1 MRVTKAQAQAN
12 RAHIVETASVQFRKH
27 GYDGVGVADLMA
39 AAGFTHGGFYKHFGS
54 KADLMAEA
62 AACSMSKIVEQ
73 SAGVSPARFI
83 EYYLSREHRD
93 DVATGCTMAA
103 LGGDAS
109 RQSDEVRNTF
119 ANGIEQLL
127 LSLAPDAST
136 RPDTD
141 PQASR
146 AALLDMLAHAVGAV
160 MLSRAVPNDS
170 KLADEILDACRT
182 TMLAQAS
189 RLSDSSDANS

>member
-12 RAHIVETASVQFRKH
+12 RAHIVETASVQFREH

-54 KADLMAEA
+54 KSDLMAEA

-73 SAGVSPARFI
+73 SADVSPARFL

-109 RQSDEVRNTF
+109 RQSDDVKNAF

-127 LSLAPDAST
+127 KNMAPEAAAQEA
-136 RPDTD
+136 D
-141 PQASR
+141 PKASR
-146 AALLDMLAHAVGAV
+146 AALLDMLAHAVGAI

-170 KLADEILDACRT
+170 KLADEILEACRA
-182 TMLAQAS
+182 TMLVQAEK
-189 RLSDSSDANS
+189 LS

>member
-12 RAHIVETASVQFRKH
+12 RAHIVETASVQFRAH

-73 SAGVSPARFI
+73 SAGVSPARFL
-83 EYYLSREHRD
+83 EYYLSRAHRD

-109 RQSDEVRNTF
+109 RQSDEVKNVF
-119 ANGIEQLL
+119 ANGIEQLITT
-127 LSLAPDAST
+127 LS
-136 RPDTD
+136 PDTD
-141 PQASR
+141 AQPECAQASSR

-160 MLSRAVPNDS
+160 MLSRAVPSDS
-170 KLADEILDACRT
+170 KLADEILEACRA
-182 TMLAQAS
+182 TMLSQAAK
-189 RLSDSSDANS
+189 LSESAESVN

>member
-12 RAHIVETASVQFRKH
+12 RAHIVETASVQFREH

-54 KADLMAEA
+54 KSDLMAEA

-109 RQSDEVRNTF
+109 RQSDDVKNAF

-127 LSLAPDAST
+127 KNMASDSST
-136 RPDTD
+136 QEAD
-141 PQASR
+141 PKASR
-146 AALLDMLAHAVGAV
+146 AALLDMVAHAVGAV

-170 KLADEILDACRT
+170 KLADEILEACRA
-182 TMLAQAS
+182 TMLVQAEK
-189 RLSDSSDANS
+189 LSEGVSSVS

>member
-12 RAHIVETASVQFRKH
+12 RAHIVETASVQFREH

-54 KADLMAEA
+54 KSDLMAEA

-109 RQSDEVRNTF
+109 RQSDDVKNAF

-127 LSLAPDAST
+127 KNMAPDAGAQEA
-136 RPDTD
+136 D
-141 PQASR
+141 PKASR
-146 AALLDMLAHAVGAV
+146 AALLDMLAHAVGAI

-170 KLADEILDACRT
+170 KLADEILEACRA
-182 TMLAQAS
+182 TMLVQAEK
-189 RLSDSSDANS
+189 LS

>member
-12 RAHIVETASVQFRKH
+12 RAHIVETASVQFREH

-54 KADLMAEA
+54 KSDLMAEA

-73 SAGVSPARFI
+73 SAGVNPAHFI

-109 RQSDEVRNTF
+109 RQSDDVKNAF

-127 LSLAPDAST
+127 KNMASDSST
-136 RPDTD
+136 QEAD
-141 PQASR
+141 PKASR
-146 AALLDMLAHAVGAV
+146 AALLDMVAHAVGAV

-170 KLADEILDACRT
+170 KLADEILEACRA
-182 TMLAQAS
+182 TMLVQAEK
-189 RLSDSSDANS
+189 LSEGVSSVS